1 MISSLIL
8 YIGKFADLIIQRVI
22 LGFSNLPAVTD
33 WLNAILLI
41 FIYAVIAL
49 PVGFL
54 LNFLQLDLQD
64 SRKIVIKIITTSLVA
79 PGILEELVFRVILL
93 PQPSENLTF
102 QIVSIWSLISLLLFV
117 IYHPL
122 NGITFFTAGRETFF
136 NPVFLFLAA
145 LLGLICTVAYLQSG
159 SIWISV
165 VIHWLI
171 VVIWLLCLGGV
182 QRLNFSRSN
191 IQE

>member
-1 MISSLIL
+1 MSKL
-8 YIGKFADLIIQRVI
+8 AHLIIQRVI
-22 LGFSNLPAVTD
+22 LGFSNLPTVTD
-33 WLNAILLI
+33 WLDAIFLI
-41 FIYAVIAL
+41 IIYTVIAL
-49 PVGFL
+49 PVGFW

-64 SRKIVIKIITTSLVA
+64 SRKIVIKIITTSLIA

-102 QIVSIWSLISLLLFV
+102 QTISIWSLISLLLFV

-122 NGITFFTAGRETFF
+122 NGITFFAAGRETFF

-145 LLGLICTVAYLQSG
+145 LLGLICTVAYLRSG

-171 VVIWLLCLGGV
+171 VVTWLLCLGGI
-182 QRLNFSRSN
+182 QRLKFSQLD